1 MVEKYNIRTDLALE
15 EKERF
20 ESDHVEVQGVIL
32 TEEYDEENEIRITT
46 VRIETEN
53 GAKVMGKPVGSYITI
68 EAPEMAVPDEG
79 YHEEISQQLR
89 KFIGELL
96 PKRKMGKILVVGLGN
111 RQVTP
116 DALGPYVV
124 DNLHITRHI
133 IEEYGKYATGEDEVW
148 SVSAIVPGV
157 MGQTGMETVEV
168 IRGVVAETK
177 PDILLVIDALAAR
190 NSKRLNRT
198 IQIAD
203 TGIHPGS
210 GVGNY
215 RNAMTEESLGV
226 PVIGIGV
233 PTVVDAATIVNDTM
247 ENFIHALEESETL
260 KSVGETLRSYNQGE
274 KYELVKEL
282 IAPDLNGMFVTPKDV
297 DEMIHQ
303 ISHTI
308 AEALNLLCSH
318 IIER

>member
-96 PKRKMGKILVVGLGN
+96 PKRKMEKILVVGLGN

-148 SVSAIVPGV
+148 SVSAIV
-157 MGQTGMETVEV
+157 
-168 IRGVVAETK
+168 
-177 PDILLVIDALAAR
+177 LVIDALAAR

-203 TGIHPGS
+203 TGINPGS
-210 GVGNY
+210 GVGNH
-215 RNAMTEESLGV
+215 RNAITEKTVGI
-226 PVIGIGV
+226 PVIAIGV
-233 PTVVDAATIVNDTM
+233 PTVVDAATIVGDTM
-247 ENFIHALEESETL
+247 DNLLSAVEVSESL
-260 KSVGETLRSYNQGE
+260 KGMASVIKGYSPAE
-274 KYELVKEL
+274 KYELIKEL
-282 IAPDLNGMFVTPKDV
+282 IAPHLNGMFVTPKDI
-297 DEMIHQ
+297 DETVRR
-303 ISHTI
+303 ISYTI
-308 AEALNLLCSH
+308 SEALNMLFAASAT
-318 IIER
+318 